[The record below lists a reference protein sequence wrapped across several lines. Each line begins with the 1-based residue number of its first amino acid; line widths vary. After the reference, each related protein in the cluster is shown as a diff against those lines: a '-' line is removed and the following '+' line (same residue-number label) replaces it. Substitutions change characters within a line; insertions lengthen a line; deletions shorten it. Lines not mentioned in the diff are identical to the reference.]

1 MLGSVA
7 APDGWKFAAFGKH
20 PGAKDYI
27 RLGST
32 TPILAG
38 IADWVDKGYAG
49 IEGKKKGMADAASW
63 RFWSKG
69 FGTGSLVCGVVR
81 DSVDRLGRPYP
92 LLVLGT
98 GSLRE
103 WEGQWDLLPYACL
116 PVWQRIEYLG
126 AQRYEEIGR
135 FESAIRGLH
144 PPAPEWADFSG
155 RRDREVAAKEVRSG
169 SAGPD
174 DASVR
179 AGNDAV
185 PGEPIR
191 FLRLDGGLG
200 RDPFPEAVGW
210 QSRLRRDDG
219 SAPNAVFFGG
229 TISRAYLGVFRK
241 ALATPDFV
249 RIWNVT
255 AGEEGPMER
264 GAN

>member
-1 MLGSVA
+1 VLGAVI
-7 APDGWKFAAFGKH
+7 APERWRFAAFGKH
-20 PGAKDYI
+20 PGAKDYL

-32 TPILAG
+32 TPILTG

-69 FGTGSLVCGVVR
+69 FGPEALVCGVVR

-98 GSLRE
+98 GALRD
-103 WEGQWDLLPYACL
+103 WEGHWDLLPYACL
-116 PVWQRIEYLG
+116 PVWERIEYLG

-144 PPAPEWADFSG
+144 APVPEWADYSG
-155 RRDREVAAKEVRSG
+155 RRDREVAPSEVRSG
-169 SAGPD
+169 M
-174 DASVR
+174 
-179 AGNDAV
+179 AV
-185 PGEPIR
+185 PDVASDHGGKDVDPGGASR
-191 FLRLDGGLG
+191 FIRLDGGFG
-200 RDPFPEAVGW
+200 RDPFPAAVVW
-210 QSRLRRDDG
+210 QTRLRRDDAE
-219 SAPNAVFFGG
+219 SPNAVFFGG

-241 ALATPDFV
+241 PLSSPDFA

-255 AGEEGPMER
+255 AGEEGSLER

>member
-1 MLGSVA
+1 MLGAVKA
-7 APDGWKFAAFGKH
+7 AEGWRFAAFGKH

-32 TPILAG
+32 TPMLTG

-63 RFWSKG
+63 RFWSRG
-69 FGTGSLVCGVVR
+69 FGAGALVCGVVR

-98 GSLRE
+98 GSLRD
-103 WEGQWDLLPYACL
+103 WEGHWDLLPYACL

-144 PPAPEWADFSG
+144 PPVPKWADFSG
-155 RRDREVAAKEVRSG
+155 RRDQDVGAHEVPPG
-169 SAGPD
+169 TAGPEAASD
-174 DASVR
+174 KQGDA
-179 AGNDAV
+179 AV
-185 PGEPIR
+185 PGNASR
-191 FLRLDGGLG
+191 FIRLDVGTG

-210 QSRLRRDDG
+210 QARLHGHDAE
-219 SAPNAVFFGG
+219 APNAVFFGG
-229 TISRAYLGVFRK
+229 TLSKAYLGVFRK
-241 ALATPDFV
+241 RLSTTDFV

-255 AGEEGPMER
+255 GREEGSMER
-264 GAN
+264 GAD

>member
-1 MLGSVA
+1 MLGAIAS
-7 APDGWKFAAFGKH
+7 PEGWRFAAFGKH
-20 PGAKDYI
+20 PGAKDFI

-32 TPILAG
+32 TPMLEG

-69 FGTGSLVCGVVR
+69 FGPGALVCGVVR
-81 DSVDRLGRPYP
+81 DSVDGLGRPYP

-98 GSLRE
+98 GSLRD
-103 WEGQWDLLPYACL
+103 WEGHWDLLPYACRPL
-116 PVWQRIEYLG
+116 WQRIEYLG

-144 PPAPEWADFSG
+144 PPVPEWTDFSG
-155 RRDREVAAKEVRSG
+155 RRDREVVVSDPEGDGVL
-169 SAGPD
+169 
-174 DASVR
+174 
-179 AGNDAV
+179 
-185 PGEPIR
+185 PGETSR
-191 FLRLDGGLG
+191 FIRLDGGAG
-200 RDPFPEAVGW
+200 RDPFPAAVGW
-210 QSRLRRDDG
+210 QSRLRRDD
-219 SAPNAVFFGG
+219 AETPNAVFFGG

-241 ALATPDFV
+241 RLSTPDFV

>member
-1 MLGSVA
+1 VLGSVTA
-7 APDGWKFAAFGKH
+7 SEGWRFAAFGKH
-20 PGAKDYI
+20 PGAKDFI

-32 TPILAG
+32 TPMLEG

-63 RFWSKG
+63 RFWSRG
-69 FGTGSLVCGVVR
+69 FGPGALVCGVVR

-98 GSLRE
+98 GPLRE
-103 WEGQWDLLPYACL
+103 WEGHWDLLPYACL

-135 FESAIRGLH
+135 LESAIRGLH
-144 PPAPEWADFSG
+144 PPSPEWTDYSG
-155 RRDREVAAKEVRSG
+155 RRDREDTAPVASG
-169 SAGPD
+169 AGPD
-174 DASVR
+174 P
-179 AGNDAV
+179 AGGGAP
-185 PGEPIR
+185 PGEETLFI
-191 FLRLDGGLG
+191 RLDGEPGK
-200 RDPFPEAVGW
+200 DPFPAAVRW
-210 QSRLRRDDG
+210 QSLLRRG
-219 SAPNAVFFGG
+219 RAEPPNAVFFGG

-241 ALATPDFV
+241 ALAAPDFA

-255 AGEEGPMER
+255 AGEEGSMGR

>member
-1 MLGSVA
+1 MI
-7 APDGWKFAAFGKH
+7 APDGWRFAAFGKH

-32 TPILAG
+32 TPMLTG

-69 FGTGSLVCGVVR
+69 FGPGSLVCGVVR

-103 WEGQWDLLPYACL
+103 WEGHWDLLPYACL

-144 PPAPEWADFSG
+144 PPVPEWADFSG

-174 DASVR
+174 DASVLRETTPFR
-179 AGNDAV
+179 ARRSGSSVSMGGSGETRFRRRSVGNRAC
-185 PGEPIR
+185 
-191 FLRLDGGLG
+191 
-200 RDPFPEAVGW
+200 
-210 QSRLRRDDG
+210 
-219 SAPNAVFFGG
+219 GG
-229 TISRAYLGVFRK
+229 TTGTRRTPSFSGARSPGRISAFS
-241 ALATPDFV
+241 
-249 RIWNVT
+249 
-255 AGEEGPMER
+255 ER
-264 GAN
+264 RWRRPISCGSGT

>member
-1 MLGSVA
+1 MLGTLVA
-7 APDGWKFAAFGKH
+7 PEGWRFAAFGKH

-32 TPILAG
+32 TPMLEG
-38 IADWVDKGYAG
+38 IADWVDQGYAG
-49 IEGKKKGMADAASW
+49 IEGKRKGMADAASW

-69 FGTGSLVCGVVR
+69 FGTGALVCGVVR

-103 WEGQWDLLPYACL
+103 WEGHWDLLPYACL

-155 RRDREVAAKEVRSG
+155 RRDREIA
-169 SAGPD
+169 
-174 DASVR
+174 ASVHE
-179 AGNDAV
+179 GNDGV
-185 PGEPIR
+185 PGEAIR

-210 QSRLRRDDG
+210 QSRLRRNDG

-229 TISRAYLGVFRK
+229 TISRAYLGIFRK
-241 ALATPDFV
+241 ALATPDFA

-255 AGEEGPMER
+255 AGEEGFMER

>member
-1 MLGSVA
+1 VLGALVA
-7 APDGWKFAAFGKH
+7 LQGWRFAAFGKH

-32 TPILAG
+32 TPMLEG

-49 IEGKKKGMADAASW
+49 IEGKKKGMAEAASW

-69 FGTGSLVCGVVR
+69 FGPGALVCGVVR

-98 GSLRE
+98 GSLRD
-103 WEGQWDLLPYACL
+103 WEGHWDLLPYACL

-135 FESAIRGLH
+135 LESAIRGLH
-144 PPAPEWADFSG
+144 PPVPEWTDFSG
-155 RRDREVAAKEVRSG
+155 RRDRDIAGSDHEADAAVQ
-169 SAGPD
+169 
-174 DASVR
+174 
-179 AGNDAV
+179 
-185 PGEPIR
+185 GEGTR

-210 QSRLRRDDG
+210 QTRLRRDDG

-229 TISRAYLGVFRK
+229 TISRAYLGIFRK
-241 ALATPDFV
+241 ALATPDFA

-255 AGEEGPMER
+255 AGDEGSMER
-264 GAN
+264 GAK

>member
-1 MLGSVA
+1 VLGAVT
-7 APDGWKFAAFGKH
+7 PEGWRFAAFGKH
-20 PGAKDYI
+20 PWAKDYI

-32 TPILAG
+32 TPMLEG
-38 IADWVDKGYAG
+38 IADWVDKGYGG
-49 IEGKKKGMADAASW
+49 IEGKKKGMADASSW

-69 FGTGSLVCGVVR
+69 FGPGALVCGVVR

-98 GSLRE
+98 GPLRD
-103 WEGQWDLLPYACL
+103 WEGHWDLLPYACL

-144 PPAPEWADFSG
+144 PPVPEWADFSG
-155 RRDREVAAKEVRSG
+155 RREREVAAPEVRSG
-169 SAGPD
+169 TAGPD
-174 DASVR
+174 GGSVHE
-179 AGNDAV
+179 GNAAV
-185 PGEPIR
+185 PGEASR
-191 FLRLDGGLG
+191 FIRLDGEGG

-210 QSRLRRDDG
+210 QSRLRRDDAE
-219 SAPNAVFFGG
+219 APNAVFFGG

>member
-1 MLGSVA
+1 MEVLVERVRHGVARLRRRPGQRRPARPAVSAARPRHRVAPGVGRALGPPAVRLPA
-7 APDGWKFAAFGKH
+7 GLAEDRIPRGPAVRGDRKARVGD
-20 PGAKDYI
+20 PGA
-27 RLGST
+27 S
-32 TPILAG
+32 
-38 IADWVDKGYAG
+38 
-49 IEGKKKGMADAASW
+49 
-63 RFWSKG
+63 
-69 FGTGSLVCGVVR
+69 
-81 DSVDRLGRPYP
+81 
-92 LLVLGT
+92 
-98 GSLRE
+98 
-103 WEGQWDLLPYACL
+103 
-116 PVWQRIEYLG
+116 
-126 AQRYEEIGR
+126 
-135 FESAIRGLH
+135 

-155 RRDREVAAKEVRSG
+155 RRDREVAAREVRSG

-174 DASVR
+174 DASIR

-210 QSRLRRDDG
+210 QSLLRRDDG

-255 AGEEGPMER
+255 AGEEGTMGR

>member
-1 MLGSVA
+1 VLVSVA
-7 APDGWKFAAFGKH
+7 APEGWRFAAFGKH
-20 PGAKDYI
+20 PWAKDYI

-32 TPILAG
+32 TPMLTG

-69 FGTGSLVCGVVR
+69 FGPGALVCGVVR

-98 GSLRE
+98 GALRD
-103 WEGQWDLLPYACL
+103 WEGYWDLLPYACR

-144 PPAPEWADFSG
+144 SPVPEWADFSG
-155 RRDREVAAKEVRSG
+155 RRDREVAASDH
-169 SAGPD
+169 AGD
-174 DASVR
+174 
-179 AGNDAV
+179 DAV
-185 PGEPIR
+185 PGEASR
-191 FLRLDGGLG
+191 FIRLDGGAG
-200 RDPFPEAVGW
+200 RDPFPAAVGW
-210 QSRLRRDDG
+210 QSRVRQDDAE
-219 SAPNAVFFGG
+219 APNAVFFGG

-241 ALATPDFV
+241 PLATADFV
-249 RIWNVT
+249 RIWTVT
-255 AGEEGPMER
+255 GGDEGSMER
-264 GAN
+264 GAD

>member
-1 MLGSVA
+1 MLGTLVA
-7 APDGWKFAAFGKH
+7 PEGWRFAAFGKH

-32 TPILAG
+32 TPMLEG
-38 IADWVDKGYAG
+38 IADWVDQGYAG
-49 IEGKKKGMADAASW
+49 IEGKRKGMADAASW

-69 FGTGSLVCGVVR
+69 FGTGALVCGVVR

-98 GSLRE
+98 GPLRE
-103 WEGQWDLLPYACL
+103 WEGHWDLLPYACL

-155 RRDREVAAKEVRSG
+155 RRDRDVAASDQE
-169 SAGPD
+169 AD
-174 DASVR
+174 
-179 AGNDAV
+179 DAV
-185 PGEPIR
+185 PGEAIR

-210 QSRLRRDDG
+210 QSRLRRNDG

-229 TISRAYLGVFRK
+229 TISRAYLGIFRK
-241 ALATPDFV
+241 ALATPDFA

-255 AGEEGPMER
+255 AGEEGFMER

>member
-1 MLGSVA
+1 MLGAVITA
-7 APDGWKFAAFGKH
+7 EGWRFAAFGKH
-20 PGAKDYI
+20 PGEKDYI

-32 TPILAG
+32 TPMLEG

-69 FGTGSLVCGVVR
+69 FGPGALVCGVVR

-98 GSLRE
+98 GTLRD
-103 WEGQWDLLPYACL
+103 WEGNWDLLPYACL

-144 PPAPEWADFSG
+144 PPVPQWADFSG
-155 RRDREVAAKEVRSG
+155 RRDREFEAKEVRSG
-169 SAGPD
+169 TAGPD
-174 DASVR
+174 AASDHE
-179 AGNDAV
+179 GEDAV
-185 PGEPIR
+185 PEETPRFIRIDGE
-191 FLRLDGGLG
+191 DGK
-200 RDPFPEAVGW
+200 DPFPAAVGW
-210 QSRLRRDDG
+210 QSRLRRDYAE
-219 SAPNAVFFGG
+219 APNAVFFGG

-241 ALATPDFV
+241 PLATPDFV

-255 AGEEGPMER
+255 AGKEGSMER

>member
-1 MLGSVA
+1 MQRLT
-7 APDGWKFAAFGKH
+7 APGGWRFAAFGKH

-27 RLGST
+27 RLGSA

-69 FGTGSLVCGVVR
+69 FGPGALVCGVVR

-103 WEGQWDLLPYACL
+103 WEGHWDLLPYACL

-144 PPAPEWADFSG
+144 PPAPEWGDFSG
-155 RRDREVAAKEVRSG
+155 RRDRDVAATGQET
-169 SAGPD
+169 D
-174 DASVR
+174 E
-179 AGNDAV
+179 AV
-185 PGEPIR
+185 PGEAIR
-191 FLRLDGGLG
+191 FLRLDGALG

-219 SAPNAVFFGG
+219 NAPNAVFFGG
-229 TISRAYLGVFRK
+229 TISRAYLGIFRK
-241 ALATPDFV
+241 ALATPDFA

-255 AGEEGPMER
+255 AGEEGSTER
-264 GAN
+264 GAD

>member
-1 MLGSVA
+1 VLGPVIA
-7 APDGWKFAAFGKH
+7 GEGWRFAAFGKH

-32 TPILAG
+32 TPILTG

-63 RFWSKG
+63 RFWSRG
-69 FGTGSLVCGVVR
+69 FGPGALVCGVVR

-92 LLVLGT
+92 LLFLGT
-98 GSLRE
+98 GELRD
-103 WEGQWDLLPYACL
+103 WEAHWDLLPYACL

-135 FESAIRGLH
+135 FESAIRGL
-144 PPAPEWADFSG
+144 PPPVPEWDDFSG
-155 RRDREVAAKEVRSG
+155 RRDREVAAPEVRSG
-169 SAGPD
+169 TAGPGA
-174 DASVR
+174 ASVHE
-179 AGNDAV
+179 GGDAA
-185 PGEPIR
+185 PGEAIR

-200 RDPFPEAVGW
+200 RDPFPAAIGW
-210 QSRLRRDDG
+210 QTRLRRDDAK
-219 SAPNAVFFGG
+219 APNAVFFGG
-229 TISRAYLGVFRK
+229 TIFRSYLGVFRK
-241 ALATPDFV
+241 PLATPDFA

-255 AGEEGPMER
+255 AGEEGSMER

>member
-1 MLGSVA
+1 MLGAVN
-7 APDGWKFAAFGKH
+7 PPEGWKFAAFGKH
-20 PGAKDYI
+20 PWAKDYL

-32 TPILAG
+32 TPMLEG

-63 RFWSKG
+63 RLWSKG
-69 FGTGSLVCGVVR
+69 SGPGALVCGVVR

-98 GSLRE
+98 GPLRE
-103 WEGQWDLLPYACL
+103 WEGNWDLLPYACL

-144 PPAPEWADFSG
+144 APVPEWAVFSD
-155 RRDREVAAKEVRSG
+155 RRDRDIAETVPRAATT
-169 SAGPD
+169 GPEIAAD
-174 DASVR
+174 KN
-179 AGNDAV
+179 GGGAV
-185 PGEPIR
+185 PREAPR
-191 FLRLDGGLG
+191 FLRLDCGDGG
-200 RDPFPEAVGW
+200 DPFPAAVRW
-210 QSRLRRDDG
+210 QSRLRRDDAEVP
-219 SAPNAVFFGG
+219 SAVFFGG
-229 TISRAYLGVFRK
+229 TVSRAYLGVFRRPLDT
-241 ALATPDFV
+241 ADFA

-255 AGEEGPMER
+255 AGDEGSRER